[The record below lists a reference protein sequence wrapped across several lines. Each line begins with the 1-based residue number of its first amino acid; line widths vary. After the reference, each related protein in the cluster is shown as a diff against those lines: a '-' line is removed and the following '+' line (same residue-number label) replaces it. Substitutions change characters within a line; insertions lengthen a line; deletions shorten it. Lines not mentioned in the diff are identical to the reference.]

1 MNNQFS
7 GLSVGPAGVQ
17 GGYSPNLM
25 QGNTNQFSPANIK
38 GNSAINV
45 SIVYFTF
52 QIAIVLLS
60 IHEKKLF
67 GFRKIDFL

>member
-38 GNSAINV
+38 GNRAINV
-45 SIVYFTF
+45 
-52 QIAIVLLS
+52 
-60 IHEKKLF
+60 
-67 GFRKIDFL
+67 

>member
-38 GNSAINV
+38 GNSN
-45 SIVYFTF
+45 
-52 QIAIVLLS
+52 
-60 IHEKKLF
+60 
-67 GFRKIDFL
+67 